1 MSATAVRKHMDQA
14 GHELVIRFSKGTEAI
29 CDLCAWADRY
39 GARVIGKYH
48 RLFATSGASEPALPA
63 PALMK
68 KRSANIALGPSASL
82 VIADVLRCSFPRL
95 DVRERKGK
103 VRVQCKIWSCEY
115 RVADGRMCSGIAE
128 RHPAAG
134 RDGQCDEHY
143 RDARPT
149 HRAGVRDCGKTVR
162 LFCRRW
168 W

>member
-1 MSATAVRKHMDQA
+1 MIA
-14 GHELVIRFSKGTEAI
+14 GFGKYILVFSKELQKRAKKGDI
-29 CDLCAWADRY
+29 
-39 GARVIGKYH
+39 
-48 RLFATSGASEPALPA
+48 FA
-63 PALMK
+63 
-68 KRSANIALGPSASL
+68 NFALGPSASL
-82 VIADVLRCSFPRL
+82 VIADVLRCSFPKL

-115 RVADGRMCSGIAE
+115 RIADGRMCCGIAE

-143 RDARPT
+143 RGARPT
-149 HRAGVRDCGKTVR
+149 HRAGVRDCGKTFR